1 MKLNRTQRVTVIRIA
16 LSVVLL
22 LTALLI
28 RNDTTKLIF
37 FILSYLVIGYEVLI
51 KSAKNII
58 RGQVFD
64 ENFLMSIAT
73 IGAFVIREYPE
84 AVAVMLFYE
93 VGEFFQA
100 YAVERSRKSITD
112 LMKIKPDYAN
122 IERSGKLE
130 QISPESI
137 KQNDVIV
144 VKPGE
149 RVPLDGVVIE
159 GVSVLDMS
167 SLTGESIPV
176 DIGINDTI
184 LSGSININGLIKV
197 RVEKAYKESTV
208 SKILD
213 LMENS
218 QSKKAKTERLITRFS
233 RYYTPIVVISALL
246 LALIPP
252 LLFNQSWQQW
262 LYRALVFLVVSCPC
276 ALVLSVPLSF
286 FSALGA
292 ASKNGMLIKGGSYLE
307 VLAKT
312 DTVVFDK
319 TGTLTKGIFK
329 VTAIHPEQMSS
340 SRLLEIATIAESYS
354 DHPISKSLKAEYENP
369 VDTNRISHIEEIP
382 GHGIKAV
389 IDGKNV
395 AVGNDKLMEKENI
408 QWHLCS
414 LAGTIVHVAIDK
426 QYMGHIVISDEI
438 KKDAKET
445 VSQLTHMGI
454 RNISMLTG
462 DSAASAKHIADQAGI
477 KEYSYSLLPHQK
489 AEYVDDL
496 KKKISDSKKLIFVG
510 DGINDAPV
518 LAMADVGLSMGLLG
532 SQAAIEAS
540 DVVIMD
546 DMPTKIPK
554 LIRLSRKTMTTAKQ
568 NMVFAISIKLIVLIA
583 GALGLASLWM
593 AVFADVGVSVLAVL
607 NAMRLLKKEI

>member
-1 MKLNRTQRVTVIRIA
+1 MKLNRTQRVTVIKIA

-122 IERSGKLE
+122 IERNGKLE
-130 QISPESI
+130 QLSPEII

-329 VTAIHPEQMSS
+329 VTAIHPEQVSS

-354 DHPISKSLKAEYENP
+354 DHPISKSLKAEYGNP
-369 VDTNRISHIEEIP
+369 IDTNRIGHIEEIP

-395 AVGNDKLMEKENI
+395 AVGNDKLMEKESI

-496 KKKISDSKKLIFVG
+496 KNKMSNGKKLIFVG

>member
-1 MKLNRTQRVTVIRIA
+1 MRIF
-16 LSVVLL
+16 
-22 LTALLI
+22 
-28 RNDTTKLIF
+28 NE
-37 FILSYLVIGYEVLI
+37 Y
-51 KSAKNII
+51 
-58 RGQVFD
+58 
-64 ENFLMSIAT
+64 AT

-84 AVAVMLFYE
+84 AVAVMLYE

-122 IERSGKLE
+122 IERNGKLE
-130 QISPESI
+130 QLSPEII

-329 VTAIHPEQMSS
+329 VTAIHPEQVSS

-369 VDTNRISHIEEIP
+369 IDTNRIGHIEEIP

-408 QWHLCS
+408 EWHLCS
-414 LAGTIVHVAIDK
+414 LAGTIVHVAVDDK
-426 QYMGHIVISDEI
+426 YMGHIAYLM
-438 KKDAKET
+438 K
-445 VSQLTHMGI
+445 
-454 RNISMLTG
+454 
-462 DSAASAKHIADQAGI
+462 
-477 KEYSYSLLPHQK
+477 
-489 AEYVDDL
+489 L
-496 KKKISDSKKLIFVG
+496 KRCQRD
-510 DGINDAPV
+510 N
-518 LAMADVGLSMGLLG
+518 
-532 SQAAIEAS
+532 
-540 DVVIMD
+540 
-546 DMPTKIPK
+546 
-554 LIRLSRKTMTTAKQ
+554 
-568 NMVFAISIKLIVLIA
+568 
-583 GALGLASLWM
+583 
-593 AVFADVGVSVLAVL
+593 
-607 NAMRLLKKEI
+607 

>member
-1 MKLNRTQRVTVIRIA
+1 MKLNRTQRVTVIKIA

-122 IERSGKLE
+122 IERNGKLE
-130 QISPESI
+130 QLSPESI

-252 LLFNQSWQQW
+252 LLFNQSWQPW

-408 QWHLCS
+408 EWHLCS
-414 LAGTIVHVAIDK
+414 LAGTIVHVAVDDK
-426 QYMGHIVISDEI
+426 YMGHIVISDEI

-445 VSQLTHMGI
+445 INQLTEMGI
-454 RNISMLTG
+454 QNISMLTG
-462 DSAASAKHIADQAGI
+462 DSLASAKHIADQAGI

-518 LAMADVGLSMGLLG
+518 LAMADAGISMGLLG

-554 LIRLSRKTMTTAKQ
+554 LIRLARKTMTTAKQ

>member
-1 MKLNRTQRVTVIRIA
+1 MKLNRTQRVTVIKIA

-122 IERSGKLE
+122 IERNGKLE
-130 QISPESI
+130 QLSPEII

-252 LLFNQSWQQW
+252 LFFNQSWQPW

>member
-16 LSVVLL
+16 LSVLLL

-28 RNDTTKLIF
+28 KNDITKLIF

-329 VTAIHPEQMSS
+329 VTAIHPEQVSS

-369 VDTNRISHIEEIP
+369 IDTNRIGHIEEIP

-408 QWHLCS
+408 EWHLCS
-414 LAGTIVHVAIDK
+414 LAGTIVHVAVDDK
-426 QYMGHIVISDEI
+426 YMGHIVISDEI
-438 KKDAKET
+438 KKDAKEIIN
-445 VSQLTHMGI
+445 QLTEMGI
-454 RNISMLTG
+454 QNISMLTG

-496 KKKISDSKKLIFVG
+496 KNKMSNGKKLIFVG

-518 LAMADVGLSMGLLG
+518 LAMADAGISMGLLG

-554 LIRLSRKTMTTAKQ
+554 LIRLARKTMTTAKQ

-607 NAMRLLKKEI
+607 NAMRLLKKKI